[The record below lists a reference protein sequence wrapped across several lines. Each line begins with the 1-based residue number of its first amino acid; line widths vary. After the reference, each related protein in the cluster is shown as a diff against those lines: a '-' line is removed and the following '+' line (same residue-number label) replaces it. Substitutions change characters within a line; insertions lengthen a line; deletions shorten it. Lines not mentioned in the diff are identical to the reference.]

1 MVTVRRVD
9 HENLLRKESWEC
21 DCEFAKIMKF
31 PCRHAMMYKK
41 SIGSPFVIPYAAI
54 ASRWYDQSR
63 LSTQDLSEVAKPFV
77 AKIFEQPTAS
87 AVMQTEQQKYRR
99 AQQAFSRI
107 SGEVSQFSDDAF
119 DSAMSQFGEW
129 WHNLRQGQTVI
140 PPPHSSGGRGHH
152 DHSKEGG
159 STGGDA
165 GVNDDS
171 DEVPPSQQAGVQ
183 TLLQTLPEHAPI
195 YVTFNGRVVPVG
207 RPRPNRKKM
216 RAKAKSNL
224 KEYNQGMN
232 LRGMLRERDVC
243 EVAAALKE
251 IDPCLREASSFL
263 ATFQVLGK
271 TTGKHLI
278 WCLDTEFVSDNVW
291 YRLPEPTIDRALEFL
306 RERLPGEQAEIH
318 LDSDGE
324 IGDSDGYMVAIETIG
339 TYTREQLKSMKWL
352 WNLQATC
359 RRGVALCT
367 WFNTEVKRLVNEPGP
382 VAGAFDKILNAW
394 PDKTISSFGFDI
406 TMSDI
411 FCMRGSTWL
420 NDDAMC
426 ASSVLLQHYNNNS
439 TVTMP
444 PLKQQ
449 SRKIP
454 AKLQPLLPEKKLL
467 EICAG
472 VAVCPF
478 VLVPIN
484 FDGAHW
490 GCLVI
495 DGRSKMI
502 QLHDSMN
509 SNKNVMRL
517 KAITTEIGSA
527 LQDTYEVI
535 QVDEPLQKDGDSC
548 GVLVCLHM

>member
-1 MVTVRRVD
+1 MNVILGMTAGWVATAIKTQYDFAVDPAVESAYDNGDMVTVRRVD

-21 DCEFAKIMKF
+21 DCEFAKIMKL
-31 PCRHAMMYKK
+31 PCRHAMCTR
-41 SIGSPFVIPYAAI
+41 S
-54 ASRWYDQSR
+54 Q
-63 LSTQDLSEVAKPFV
+63 LEVHGMTRADCLHKTYPKWRSHLF

-107 SGEVSQFSDDAF
+107 SGEISQFSDDAF

-159 STGGDA
+159 STGVVVVPVVEVRVVSVSVVQS

-195 YVTFNGRVVPVG
+195 YVTLNGRVVPVG
-207 RPRPNRKKM
+207 RPDQTSQSKVESERIQ
-216 RAKAKSNL
+216 SGH
-224 KEYNQGMN
+224 EQG
-232 LRGMLRERDVC
+232 GMLRERDVC

-449 SRKIP
+449 SRKYQRSCSRCFLRRNFWKFVRVSP
-454 AKLQPLLPEKKLL
+454 FARLFWCLLISMALT
-467 EICAG
+467 
-472 VAVCPF
+472 
-478 VLVPIN
+478 
-484 FDGAHW
+484 GAAW
-490 GCLVI
+490 
-495 DGRSKMI
+495 
-502 QLHDSMN
+502 
-509 SNKNVMRL
+509 
-517 KAITTEIGSA
+517 
-527 LQDTYEVI
+527 
-535 QVDEPLQKDGDSC
+535 
-548 GVLVCLHM
+548 